1 MNIYQLFVRTFGNKN
16 TEPVFDGDKSQN
28 GCGTFANIN
37 DKALNALKDLGITH
51 VWLTGVIRH
60 SSMTSYPELG
70 IKSTHPQIIKGKAG
84 SPYSIMDYYDID
96 PDLAV
101 NPQNRMEEFEETV
114 ARIHGKGMKV
124 IMDFIPNHL
133 AREYKSL
140 NKPYDVEEF
149 GEYDNKNVSF
159 AKDNNFYYI
168 PNQEFVIP
176 TANSQQPTAN
186 SQQPTASTVTE
197 LVEVPW
203 LRQAQPPQFQEFPAK
218 ASGNDVFSPRPSVND
233 WYDTV
238 KLNYGVDYQ
247 NGCSKHFDTIPNTWY
262 KMLNIMQ
269 YWCEKG
275 VDGFRVD
282 MAEMVPV
289 EFWRWAINELREN
302 HDAIMIAEIYQ
313 PHLYKEYVD
322 AGFDY
327 LYDKVA
333 LYNTLENI
341 YRYGQ
346 RADTITNVWNGLQG
360 LGDVMLRFMEN
371 HDEVRLASK
380 RFVGDAFKALPA
392 VAMAAL
398 MNRGPFMIYNG
409 QESGEDAEGAVGFS
423 GDDGRTSIFDYA
435 VMPKHQKW
443 MANGNF
449 DGSDFSD
456 EQKRLYGFYKKLLN
470 LRLTSDAINKGA
482 FYDLMWVNPWYSN
495 FDPQYVYAFLR
506 YFNNDRLLVVI
517 NFNQNESR
525 YCEVKI
531 SEDAVEYMGLM
542 TVPELVE
549 GKRQDFGTSTSSV
562 TENVE
567 CFRNL
572 AVDAFTG
579 EKIEYDLNE
588 VSTRGIA
595 MTLEPCGIK
604 ILKL

>member
-37 DKALNALKDLGITH
+37 DKALNAIKDLGITH
-51 VWLTGVIRH
+51 IWLTGVIRH

-70 IKSTHPQIIKGKAG
+70 IKSTHPQITKGKAG

-114 ARIHGKGMKV
+114 ARIHEKGMKV

-149 GEYDNKNVSF
+149 GEYDNKNLAFS
-159 AKDNNFYYI
+159 KDNNFYYCPGLELI
-168 PNQEFVIP
+168 VP
-176 TANSQQPTAN
+176 SQQTISSNPHALIP
-186 SQQPTASTVTE
+186 SY
-197 LVEVPW
+197 
-203 LRQAQPPQFQEFPAK
+203 PQFQEMPAK
-218 ASGNDVFSPRPSVND
+218 ASGNDVFSPVPSVND

-327 LYDKVA
+327 LYDKVG

-380 RFVGDAFKALPA
+380 CFVGDAFKALPA

-456 EQKRLYGFYKKLLN
+456 EQRELYNFYKKLLN
-470 LRLTSDAINKGA
+470 FRLSSDAINKGA

-531 SEDAVEYMGLM
+531 SEDAVEYMGLQP
-542 TVPELVE
+542 TANGQQPIAL
-549 GKRQDFGTSTSSV
+549 
-562 TENVE
+562 
-567 CFRNL
+567 
-572 AVDAFTG
+572 DAFTG
-579 EKIEYDLNE
+579 EKIEYDLEE

-595 MTLEPCGIK
+595 MNLEPCGIK

>member
-16 TEPVFDGDKSQN
+16 TDPVFDGDKAQN

-37 DKALNALKDLGITH
+37 DKALESLKALGITH
-51 VWLTGVIRH
+51 IWLTGVIRH

-70 IKSTHPQIIKGKAG
+70 IKSTHPQITKGKAG

-101 NPQNRMEEFEETV
+101 NPQNRMEEFEETI
-114 ARIHGKGMKV
+114 ARIHEKGMKV

-149 GEYDNKNVSF
+149 GEYDNKNVAF
-159 AKDNNFYYI
+159 AKDNNFYYC

-176 TANSQQPTAN
+176 TANSQQPIAN
-186 SQQPTASTVTE
+186 SQQPTVSTVTE

-203 LRQAQPPQFQEFPAK
+203 LRQAQPPQYQEMPAK
-218 ASGNDVFSPRPSVND
+218 ASGNDVFSPAPSVND

-247 NGCSKHFDTIPNTWY
+247 NNHAKHFDTIPNTWY

-289 EFWRWAINELREN
+289 EFWCWSINELREN
-302 HDAIMIAEIYQ
+302 YDAIMIAEIYQ
-313 PHLYKEYVD
+313 PHLYKEYVN

-327 LYDKVA
+327 LYDKVG

-346 RADTITNVWNGLQG
+346 RADTITNVWNSLQG

-380 RFVGDAFKALPA
+380 HFVGDAFKALPA

-443 MANGNF
+443 MASGYF
-449 DGSDFSD
+449 DGSDFTD
-456 EQKRLYGFYKKLLN
+456 EQRRLYDFYKKILN
-470 LRLTSDAINKGA
+470 FRLTSDAINKGA

-531 SEDAVEYMGLM
+531 SEDALEYMGLRS
-542 TVPELVE
+542 TVNS
-549 GKRQDFGTSTSSV
+549 QQSTV
-562 TENVE
+562 
-567 CFRNL
+567 L
-572 AVDAFTG
+572 DIFTG
-579 EKIEYDLNE
+579 EKIEYDLEE

>member
-16 TEPVFDGDKSQN
+16 TAPLFDGDKSQN

-37 DKALNALKDLGITH
+37 DNALESLKSLGITH
-51 VWLTGVIRH
+51 IWLTGVIRH
-60 SSMTSYPELG
+60 SSMTAYPELG
-70 IKSTHPQIIKGKAG
+70 IKSTNPQITKGKAG

-96 PDLAV
+96 PNLAV
-101 NPQNRMEEFEETV
+101 NPQNRMEEFEETLN
-114 ARIHGKGMKV
+114 RIHEKGMKV

-159 AKDNNFYYI
+159 AKDNNFYYC

-176 TANSQQPTAN
+176 SQQSTIN
-186 SQQPTASTVTE
+186 SVTQEVYPRTVDSC
-197 LVEVPW
+197 LLSVD
-203 LRQAQPPQFQEFPAK
+203 FQEFPAK

-233 WYDTV
+233 WYDAV

-247 NGCSKHFDTIPNTWY
+247 NNHTKHFDTIPNTWY

-289 EFWRWAINELREN
+289 EFWRWSINELREEY
-302 HDAIMIAEIYQ
+302 DAIMIAEIYQ
-313 PHLYKEYVD
+313 PHLYKEYVN

-327 LYDKVA
+327 LYDKVG

-346 RADTITNVWNGLQG
+346 RADTITNVWNSLQG
-360 LGDVMLRFMEN
+360 LGDAMLRFMEN
-371 HDEVRLASK
+371 HDEVRLAS
-380 RFVGDAFKALPA
+380 RHFVGDALKALPA

-443 MANGNF
+443 MAGGKF
-449 DGSDFSD
+449 DGSEFTD
-456 EQKRLYGFYKKLLN
+456 EQRKLYDFYKKILN
-470 LRLTSDAINKGA
+470 FRLTSDAINKGA

-531 SEDAVEYMGLM
+531 SDDAMGYLG
-542 TVPELVE
+542 L
-549 GKRQDFGTSTSSV
+549 QLAAHSSQLTATDV
-562 TENVE
+562 
-567 CFRNL
+567 
-572 AVDAFTG
+572 FTK
-579 EKIEYDLNE
+579 EKIEYNLSE
-588 VSTRGIA
+588 LSTRGIA
-595 MTLEPCGIK
+595 MNLEPCGIK

>member
-16 TEPVFDGDKSQN
+16 KDVVFDGDKSQN
-28 GCGTFANIN
+28 KCGTFADIN
-37 DKALNALKDLGITH
+37 DNALVALKTLGITH
-51 VWLTGVIRH
+51 IWLTGVIRH
-60 SSMTSYPELG
+60 SSMTAYPELG
-70 IKSTHPQIIKGKAG
+70 IKSSNPLITKGKAG

-101 NPQNRMEEFEETV
+101 NPQNRMDEFEDV
-114 ARIHGKGMKV
+114 MQRIHDKGMKV
-124 IMDFIPNHL
+124 IIDFIPNHL

-140 NKPYDVEEF
+140 CKPMYVEDF
-149 GEYDNKNVSF
+149 GVNDNKNVVF
-159 AKDNNFYYI
+159 AKDNNFYYC
-168 PNQEFVIP
+168 PDQQLVIP
-176 TANSQQPTAN
+176 GQQT
-186 SQQPTASTVTE
+186 SE
-197 LVEVPW
+197 L
-203 LRQAQPPQFQEFPAK
+203 LNTSNTQFLEFPAK
-218 ASGNDVFSPRPSVND
+218 ASGNDVFSPQPSVND

-247 NGCSKHFDTIPNTWY
+247 NGSRCFEPIPNTWY
-262 KMLNIMQ
+262 KMLDIMT
-269 YWCEKG
+269 YWCERG

-289 EFWRWAINELREN
+289 EFWRWSINMLREN
-302 HDAIMIAEIYQ
+302 YEPIMIAEIYQ
-313 PHLYKEYVD
+313 PHLYKEFVY

-327 LYDKVA
+327 LYDKVG

-346 RADTITNVWNGLQG
+346 RADSITNVWNDLQG

-371 HDEVRLASK
+371 HDELRLASEH
-380 RFVGDAFKALPA
+380 FVGDAFKALPA
-392 VAMAAL
+392 VTMAAL

-409 QESGEDAEGAVGFS
+409 QESGEDAQGAPGFS

-435 VMPKHQKW
+435 VMPKHQNW
-443 MANGNF
+443 MADGRF
-449 DGSDFSD
+449 DGSDFTD
-456 EQKRLYGFYKKLLN
+456 EQKRLFDFYSKLLN
-470 LRLTSDAINKGA
+470 FRLNSSAINKGA

-506 YFNNDRLLVVI
+506 YHDEERLLVVV

-531 SEDAVEYMGLM
+531 SEDAVEYMGLRP
-542 TVPELVE
+542 TANGQQLTATDV
-549 GKRQDFGTSTSSV
+549 
-562 TENVE
+562 
-567 CFRNL
+567 
-572 AVDAFTG
+572 FTG
-579 EKIEYDLNE
+579 EKIEYELE
-588 VSTRGIA
+588 TLSTRGIA

>member
-16 TEPVFDGDKSQN
+16 TDPVFDGDKAQN

-37 DKALNALKDLGITH
+37 DKALVSLKALGITH
-51 VWLTGVIRH
+51 IWLTGVIRH

-70 IKSTHPQIIKGKAG
+70 IKATHPQITKGKAG

-101 NPQNRMEEFEETV
+101 NPQNRIEEFEETI
-114 ARIHGKGMKV
+114 ARIHEKGMKV

-149 GEYDNKNVSF
+149 GECDNKNVSF
-159 AKDNNFYYI
+159 SKDNNFYYCPGLELI
-168 PNQEFVIP
+168 VP
-176 TANSQQPTAN
+176 SQQT
-186 SQQPTASTVTE
+186 TTSTVTE

-203 LRQAQPPQFQEFPAK
+203 HRQAQPPQFQEMPAK

-247 NGCSKHFDTIPNTWY
+247 NNHAKHFDTIPNTWY
-262 KMLNIMQ
+262 KMLNIMK

-289 EFWRWAINELREN
+289 EFWRWSIHELREN
-302 HDAIMIAEIYQ
+302 YDTIMIAEIYQ
-313 PHLYKEYVD
+313 PHLYNDYVN

-327 LYDKVA
+327 LYDKVG

-346 RADTITNVWNGLQG
+346 RADTITNVWNSLQG

-380 RFVGDAFKALPA
+380 HFVGDAFKALPA

-443 MANGNF
+443 MASGYF
-449 DGSDFSD
+449 DGSDFTD
-456 EQKRLYGFYKKLLN
+456 EQRRLYDFYKKILN
-470 LRLTSDAINKGA
+470 FRLTSDAINKGA

-531 SEDAVEYMGLM
+531 SEDALEYMGLRS
-542 TVPELVE
+542 TVNS
-549 GKRQDFGTSTSSV
+549 QQSTV
-562 TENVE
+562 
-567 CFRNL
+567 L
-572 AVDAFTG
+572 DIFTG
-579 EKIEYDLNE
+579 EKIEYDLEE

>member
-16 TEPVFDGDKSQN
+16 TDSVFDGDKAQN

-37 DKALNALKDLGITH
+37 DNALESLKVLGITH
-51 VWLTGVIRH
+51 IWLTGVIRH

-70 IKSTHPQIIKGKAG
+70 IKSTNPQITKGKAG

-101 NPQNRMEEFEETV
+101 NPQNRMEEFEETI
-114 ARIHGKGMKV
+114 ARIHEKGMKV

-140 NKPYDVEEF
+140 CKPYDVEEF

-159 AKDNNFYYI
+159 SKDNNFYYI
-168 PNQEFVIP
+168 PNQEFV
-176 TANSQQPTAN
+176 
-186 SQQPTASTVTE
+186 
-197 LVEVPW
+197 VPNPQI
-203 LRQAQPPQFQEFPAK
+203 LKSSDSQFQEMPAK
-218 ASGNDVFSPRPSVND
+218 ASGNDVFSPNPSVND

-247 NGCSKHFDTIPNTWY
+247 NKHAKHFDTIPNTWY

-289 EFWRWAINELREN
+289 EFWRWSINELREN
-302 HDAIMIAEIYQ
+302 YDAIMIAEIYQ
-313 PHLYKEYVD
+313 PHLYKEYVN

-327 LYDKVA
+327 LYDKVG

-346 RADTITNVWNGLQG
+346 RADTITNVWNSLQG
-360 LGDVMLRFMEN
+360 LGDAMLRFMEN

-380 RFVGDAFKALPA
+380 HFVGDAFKALPA

-443 MANGNF
+443 MADGKF
-449 DGSDFSD
+449 DGSDFTD
-456 EQKRLYGFYKKLLN
+456 EQRKLYDFYKKILN
-470 LRLTSDAINKGA
+470 FRLTSDAINKGA

-517 NFNQNESR
+517 NFKQNESR

-531 SEDAVEYMGLM
+531 SEDALEYMGLM

-572 AVDAFTG
+572 AVDVFTG
-579 EKIEYDLNE
+579 EKIEYDLEE

>member
-16 TEPVFDGDKSQN
+16 KDIVFDGDKSQN
-28 GCGTFANIN
+28 KCGTFADIN
-37 DKALNALKDLGITH
+37 DNALDALKTLGITH
-51 VWLTGVIRH
+51 IWLTGVIRH
-60 SSMTSYPELG
+60 SSMTAYPELG
-70 IKSTHPQIIKGKAG
+70 IKSSNPLITKGKAG

-101 NPQNRMEEFEETV
+101 NPQNRMEEFEDV
-114 ARIHGKGMKV
+114 MQRIHDKGMKV
-124 IMDFIPNHL
+124 IIDFIPNHL

-140 NKPYDVEEF
+140 CKPMYVEDF
-149 GEYDNKNVSF
+149 GVNDNKNVVF
-159 AKDNNFYYI
+159 AKDNNFYYC
-168 PNQEFVIP
+168 PDQQLVIP
-176 TANSQQPTAN
+176 GQQT
-186 SQQPTASTVTE
+186 SE
-197 LVEVPW
+197 L
-203 LRQAQPPQFQEFPAK
+203 LNTSNTQFLEFPAK
-218 ASGNDVFSPRPSVND
+218 ASGNDVFSPQPSVND

-247 NGCSKHFDTIPNTWY
+247 NGSRSFEPIPNTWY
-262 KMLNIMQ
+262 KMLDIMT
-269 YWCEKG
+269 YWCERG

-289 EFWRWAINELREN
+289 EFWRWSINMLREN
-302 HDAIMIAEIYQ
+302 YEPIMIAEIYQ
-313 PHLYKEYVD
+313 PHLYKEFVY

-327 LYDKVA
+327 LYDKVG

-346 RADTITNVWNGLQG
+346 RADSITNVWNDLQG

-371 HDEVRLASK
+371 HDELRLASEH
-380 RFVGDAFKALPA
+380 FVGDAFKALPA
-392 VAMAAL
+392 VTMAAL

-409 QESGEDAEGAVGFS
+409 QESGEDAQGAPGFS

-435 VMPKHQKW
+435 VMPKHQNW
-443 MANGNF
+443 MADGRF
-449 DGSDFSD
+449 DGSDFTD
-456 EQKRLYGFYKKLLN
+456 EQKRLFDFYSKLLN
-470 LRLTSDAINKGA
+470 FRLNSSAINKGA

-506 YFNNDRLLVVI
+506 YHDEERLLVVV

-531 SEDAVEYMGLM
+531 SEDAVEYMGLRP
-542 TVPELVE
+542 TANGQQLTATDV
-549 GKRQDFGTSTSSV
+549 
-562 TENVE
+562 
-567 CFRNL
+567 
-572 AVDAFTG
+572 FTG
-579 EKIEYDLNE
+579 EKIEYELE
-588 VSTRGIA
+588 TLSTRGIA

>member
-16 TEPVFDGDKSQN
+16 KDVVFDGDKSQN
-28 GCGTFANIN
+28 KCGTFADIN
-37 DKALNALKDLGITH
+37 DNALDALKTLGITH
-51 VWLTGVIRH
+51 IWLTGVIRH
-60 SSMTSYPELG
+60 SSMTAYPELG
-70 IKSTHPQIIKGKAG
+70 IKSSNPLITKGKAG

-101 NPQNRMEEFEETV
+101 NPQNRMEEFEDV
-114 ARIHGKGMKV
+114 MQRIHDKGMKV
-124 IMDFIPNHL
+124 IIDFIPNHL

-140 NKPYDVEEF
+140 CKPMYVEDF
-149 GEYDNKNVSF
+149 GVNDNKNVVF
-159 AKDNNFYYI
+159 AKDNNFYYC
-168 PNQEFVIP
+168 PDQQLVIP
-176 TANSQQPTAN
+176 GQQ
-186 SQQPTASTVTE
+186 STVTE

-203 LRQAQPPQFQEFPAK
+203 LRQAQPTQFLEFPAK
-218 ASGNDVFSPRPSVND
+218 ASGNDVFSPMPSVND

-247 NGCSKHFDTIPNTWY
+247 NGSRCFEPIPNTWY
-262 KMLNIMQ
+262 KMLDIMT
-269 YWCEKG
+269 YWCERG

-289 EFWRWAINELREN
+289 EFWRWSINMLREN
-302 HDAIMIAEIYQ
+302 YEPIMIAEIYQ
-313 PHLYKEYVD
+313 PHLYKEFVY

-327 LYDKVA
+327 LYDKVG

-346 RADTITNVWNGLQG
+346 RADSITNVWNDLQG

-371 HDEVRLASK
+371 HDELRLASEH
-380 RFVGDAFKALPA
+380 FVGDAFKALPA
-392 VAMAAL
+392 VTMAAL

-409 QESGEDAEGAVGFS
+409 QESGEDAKGAPGFS

-435 VMPKHQKW
+435 VMPKHQNW
-443 MANGNF
+443 MADGRF
-449 DGSDFSD
+449 DGSDFTD
-456 EQKRLYGFYKKLLN
+456 EQKRLFDFYSKLLN
-470 LRLTSDAINKGA
+470 FRLNSSAINKGA
-482 FYDLMWVNPWYSN
+482 FYDLMWANPWYSN

-506 YFNNDRLLVVI
+506 YHDEDRLLVVV

-531 SEDAVEYMGLM
+531 SEDAVEYMGLRP
-542 TVPELVE
+542 TANGQQLTATDV
-549 GKRQDFGTSTSSV
+549 
-562 TENVE
+562 
-567 CFRNL
+567 
-572 AVDAFTG
+572 FTG
-579 EKIEYDLNE
+579 EKIEYELE
-588 VSTRGIA
+588 TLSTRGIA

>member
-16 TEPVFDGDKSQN
+16 TAPIFDGDKSQN

-37 DKALNALKDLGITH
+37 DNALESLKSLGITH
-51 VWLTGVIRH
+51 IWLTGVIRH
-60 SSMTSYPELG
+60 SSMTAYPELG
-70 IKSTHPQIIKGKAG
+70 IKSTNPQITKGKAG

-101 NPQNRMEEFEETV
+101 NPQNRMEEFEETLN
-114 ARIHGKGMKV
+114 RIHEKGMKV

-149 GEYDNKNVSF
+149 GEYDNKNVAF
-159 AKDNNFYYI
+159 AKDNNFYYC

-176 TANSQQPTAN
+176 TANSQ
-186 SQQPTASTVTE
+186 SYK
-197 LVEVPW
+197 
-203 LRQAQPPQFQEFPAK
+203 EFPAK

-233 WYDTV
+233 WYDAV

-247 NGCSKHFDTIPNTWY
+247 NNHTKHFDTIPNTWY

-289 EFWRWAINELREN
+289 EFWRWSINELREEY
-302 HDAIMIAEIYQ
+302 DAIMIAEIYQ
-313 PHLYKEYVD
+313 PHLYKEYVN

-327 LYDKVA
+327 LYDKVG

-346 RADTITNVWNGLQG
+346 RADTITHVWNSLQG
-360 LGDVMLRFMEN
+360 LGDAMLRFMEN
-371 HDEVRLASK
+371 HDEVRLAS
-380 RFVGDAFKALPA
+380 RHFVGDAFKALPA
-392 VAMAAL
+392 VAMSAL

-409 QESGEDAEGAVGFS
+409 QESGEDADGTVGFS

-443 MANGNF
+443 MAGGKF
-449 DGSDFSD
+449 DGSEFTDD
-456 EQKRLYGFYKKLLN
+456 QRKLYDFYKKILN
-470 LRLTSDAINKGA
+470 FRLTSDAINKGA

-495 FDPQYVYAFLR
+495 FDPQYIYAFLR

-531 SEDAVEYMGLM
+531 SDDAMGYLG
-542 TVPELVE
+542 L
-549 GKRQDFGTSTSSV
+549 QLAAHSSQLTATDV
-562 TENVE
+562 
-567 CFRNL
+567 
-572 AVDAFTG
+572 FTK
-579 EKIEYDLNE
+579 EKIEYNLSE
-588 VSTRGIA
+588 LSTRGIA
-595 MTLEPCGIK
+595 MNLEPCGIK

>member
-37 DKALNALKDLGITH
+37 DNALNALKDLGITH
-51 VWLTGVIRH
+51 IWLTGVIRH

-70 IKSTHPQIIKGKAG
+70 IKSTHPQITKGKAG

-176 TANSQQPTAN
+176 TANSQQPIAN
-186 SQQPTASTVTE
+186 SQQPTANS
-197 LVEVPW
+197 
-203 LRQAQPPQFQEFPAK
+203 QQPIANSQSYKEFPAK

-233 WYDTV
+233 WYDAV

-327 LYDKVA
+327 LYDKVG
-333 LYNTLENI
+333 LYNALENI

-398 MNRGPFMIYNG
+398 MNCGPFMIYNG

-449 DGSDFSD
+449 DGSGFSD
-456 EQKRLYGFYKKLLN
+456 EQKRLYDFYKKILN

-531 SEDAVEYMGLM
+531 SEDAVEYMGLPPM
-542 TVPELVE
+542 ANGQRPIALDV
-549 GKRQDFGTSTSSV
+549 
-562 TENVE
+562 
-567 CFRNL
+567 
-572 AVDAFTG
+572 FTG
-579 EKIEYDLNE
+579 EKIEYDLDE

>member
-16 TEPVFDGDKSQN
+16 KDVVFDGDKSQN
-28 GCGTFANIN
+28 KCGTFADIN
-37 DKALNALKDLGITH
+37 DKALDALMALGITH
-51 VWLTGVIRH
+51 IWLTGVIRH
-60 SSMTSYPELG
+60 SSMTAYPELG
-70 IKSTHPQIIKGKAG
+70 IKSSNPLITKGKAG

-101 NPQNRMEEFEETV
+101 NPQNRMEEFEDV
-114 ARIHGKGMKV
+114 MQRIHDKGLKV
-124 IMDFIPNHL
+124 IIDFIPNHL

-140 NKPYDVEEF
+140 CKPMYVEDF
-149 GEYDNKNVSF
+149 GVNDNKNIAF
-159 AKDNNFYYI
+159 AKDNNFYYC
-168 PNQEFVIP
+168 PDQQLVIP
-176 TANSQQPTAN
+176 GQQ
-186 SQQPTASTVTE
+186 STVTE

-203 LRQAQPPQFQEFPAK
+203 LRQAQPTQFLEFPAK
-218 ASGNDVFSPRPSVND
+218 ASGNDVFSPNPSVND

-247 NGCSKHFDTIPNTWY
+247 NNNRCFEPIPNTWY
-262 KMLNIMQ
+262 KMLDIMT

-289 EFWRWAINELREN
+289 EFWRWSINMLREN
-302 HDAIMIAEIYQ
+302 YEPIMIAEIYQ
-313 PHLYKEYVD
+313 PHLYKEFIY

-327 LYDKVA
+327 LYDKVG

-346 RADTITNVWNGLQG
+346 RADSITKVWNELQG

-371 HDEVRLASK
+371 HDELRLASEH
-380 RFVGDAFKALPA
+380 FIGDAFKALPA

-409 QESGEDAEGAVGFS
+409 QESGENAKGAPGFS
-423 GDDGRTSIFDYA
+423 GDDGRTSIFDYT
-435 VMPKHQKW
+435 VMPKHQNW
-443 MANGNF
+443 MADGRF
-449 DGSDFSD
+449 DGSDFTD
-456 EQKRLYGFYKKLLN
+456 EQKRLFNFYSKLLN
-470 LRLTSDAINKGA
+470 FRLNSSAINKGA

-506 YFNNDRLLVVI
+506 YHDEDRLLVVV

-531 SEDAVEYMGLM
+531 SEDAVEYMRLR
-542 TVPELVE
+542 TTDN
-549 GKRQDFGTSTSSV
+549 GKQSTATDV
-562 TENVE
+562 
-567 CFRNL
+567 
-572 AVDAFTG
+572 FTG
-579 EKIEYDLNE
+579 EKIEYEIETLG
-588 VSTRGIA
+588 TRGIA

>member
-16 TEPVFDGDKSQN
+16 TAPLFDGDKSQN

-37 DKALNALKDLGITH
+37 DNALESLKALGITH
-51 VWLTGVIRH
+51 IWLTGVIRH
-60 SSMTSYPELG
+60 SSMTAYPELG
-70 IKSTHPQIIKGKAG
+70 IKSTNPQITKGKAG

-101 NPQNRMEEFEETV
+101 NPQNRMEEFEETLN
-114 ARIHGKGMKV
+114 RIHEKGMKV

-140 NKPYDVEEF
+140 CKPFDVEEF

-176 TANSQQPTAN
+176 SQQTTDN
-186 SQQPTASTVTE
+186 SATQQLSNSAT
-197 LVEVPW
+197 
-203 LRQAQPPQFQEFPAK
+203 QYQEFPAK

-233 WYDTV
+233 WYDAV

-247 NGCSKHFDTIPNTWY
+247 NNHTKHFDTIPNTWY

-269 YWCEKG
+269 YWCDKG

-289 EFWRWAINELREN
+289 EFWRWSINELREN
-302 HDAIMIAEIYQ
+302 YDAIMIAEIYQ
-313 PHLYKEYVD
+313 PHLYKEYVN

-327 LYDKVA
+327 LYDKVG

-346 RADTITNVWNGLQG
+346 RADTITNVWNSLQG
-360 LGDVMLRFMEN
+360 LGDAMLRFMEN
-371 HDEVRLASK
+371 HDEVRLAS
-380 RFVGDAFKALPA
+380 RHFVGDAFKALPA

-409 QESGEDAEGAVGFS
+409 QESGEDADGSVGFS

-435 VMPKHQKW
+435 VMPRHQKW
-443 MANGNF
+443 MAGGKF
-449 DGSDFSD
+449 DGSEFTD
-456 EQKRLYGFYKKLLN
+456 EQKKLYDFYKKILN
-470 LRLTSDAINKGA
+470 FRLTSDAINKGA

-506 YFNNDRLLVVI
+506 YCNHDRLLIVI

-531 SEDAVEYMGLM
+531 SEDAVEYLRLQL
-542 TVPELVE
+542 TAH
-549 GKRQDFGTSTSSV
+549 SSQLTATDV
-562 TENVE
+562 
-567 CFRNL
+567 
-572 AVDAFTG
+572 FTG
-579 EKIEYDLNE
+579 EKIEYNLNE
-588 VSTRGIA
+588 VTTRGIA
-595 MTLEPCGIK
+595 MNLEPCGIK

>member
-16 TEPVFDGDKSQN
+16 TYLVFDGDKAQN

-37 DKALNALKDLGITH
+37 DKALESLKALGITH
-51 VWLTGVIRH
+51 IWLTGVIRH

-70 IKSTHPQIIKGKAG
+70 IKATHPQITKGKAG

-101 NPQNRMEEFEETV
+101 NPQNRMEEFEETI
-114 ARIHGKGMKV
+114 ARIHEKGMQV
-124 IMDFIPNHL
+124 IMDFVPNHL

-149 GEYDNKNVSF
+149 GECDNKNVSF
-159 AKDNNFYYI
+159 SKDNNFYYC
-168 PNQEFVIP
+168 PNQEFVVP
-176 TANSQQPTAN
+176 DQQSSDPQILKSSN
-186 SQQPTASTVTE
+186 
-197 LVEVPW
+197 
-203 LRQAQPPQFQEFPAK
+203 PQFQEFPAK
-218 ASGNDVFSPRPSVND
+218 ASGNDVFSPAPSVND

-247 NGCSKHFDTIPNTWY
+247 NNHAKHFDTIPNTWY

-289 EFWRWAINELREN
+289 EFWCWSINELREN
-302 HDAIMIAEIYQ
+302 YDAIMIAEIYQ
-313 PHLYKEYVD
+313 PHLYKEYVN

-327 LYDKVA
+327 LYDKVG

-346 RADTITNVWNGLQG
+346 RADTITNVWNSLQG

-371 HDEVRLASK
+371 HDEVRLAS
-380 RFVGDAFKALPA
+380 RHFIGDAFKALPA

-409 QESGEDAEGAVGFS
+409 QESGEDAEGTVGFS

-443 MANGNF
+443 MASGYF
-449 DGSDFSD
+449 DGSDFTD
-456 EQKRLYGFYKKLLN
+456 EQRRLYDFYKKILN
-470 LRLTSDAINKGA
+470 FRLTSDAINKGA

-531 SEDAVEYMGLM
+531 SEDALEYMGLRS
-542 TVPELVE
+542 TVNS
-549 GKRQDFGTSTSSV
+549 QQSTV
-562 TENVE
+562 
-567 CFRNL
+567 L
-572 AVDAFTG
+572 DIFTG
-579 EKIEYDLNE
+579 EKIEYDLEE

>member
-16 TEPVFDGDKSQN
+16 KDVVFDGDKSQN
-28 GCGTFANIN
+28 KCGTFADIN
-37 DKALNALKDLGITH
+37 DKALDALMALGITH
-51 VWLTGVIRH
+51 IWLTGVIRH
-60 SSMTSYPELG
+60 SSMTAYPELG
-70 IKSTHPQIIKGKAG
+70 IKSSNPLITKGKAG

-101 NPQNRMEEFEETV
+101 NPKNRMEEFDDV
-114 ARIHGKGMKV
+114 LKRIHDKGLKV
-124 IMDFIPNHL
+124 IIDFIPNHL

-140 NKPYDVEEF
+140 CKPMYVEDF
-149 GEYDNKNVSF
+149 GVNDNKNIAF
-159 AKDNNFYYI
+159 AKDNNFYYC
-168 PNQEFVIP
+168 PDQQLVIP
-176 TANSQQPTAN
+176 GQQ
-186 SQQPTASTVTE
+186 STVTE

-203 LRQAQPPQFQEFPAK
+203 LRQAQPTQFLEFPAK
-218 ASGNDVFSPRPSVND
+218 ASGNDVFSPNPSVND

-247 NGCSKHFDTIPNTWY
+247 NNNRCFEPIPNTWY
-262 KMLNIMQ
+262 KMLDIMT

-289 EFWRWAINELREN
+289 EFWRWSINMLREN
-302 HDAIMIAEIYQ
+302 YEPIMIAEIYQ
-313 PHLYKEYVD
+313 PHLYKEFIY

-327 LYDKVA
+327 LYDKVG

-346 RADTITNVWNGLQG
+346 RADSITKVWNALQG

-371 HDEVRLASK
+371 HDELRLASEH
-380 RFVGDAFKALPA
+380 FIGDAFKALPA

-409 QESGEDAEGAVGFS
+409 QESGEDAKGAPGFS
-423 GDDGRTSIFDYA
+423 GDDGRTSIFDYT
-435 VMPKHQKW
+435 VMPKHQNW
-443 MANGNF
+443 MADGRF
-449 DGSDFSD
+449 DGSDFTD
-456 EQKRLYGFYKKLLN
+456 EQKRLFNFYSKLLN
-470 LRLTSDAINKGA
+470 FRLNSSAINKGA

-506 YFNNDRLLVVI
+506 YHDEDRLLVVV

-531 SEDAVEYMGLM
+531 SEDAVEYMRLR
-542 TVPELVE
+542 TADN
-549 GKRQDFGTSTSSV
+549 GKQSTATDV
-562 TENVE
+562 
-567 CFRNL
+567 
-572 AVDAFTG
+572 FTG
-579 EKIEYDLNE
+579 EKIEYELE
-588 VSTRGIA
+588 TLGTLGIA

>member
-16 TEPVFDGDKSQN
+16 KDVVFDGDKSQN
-28 GCGTFANIN
+28 KCGTFADIN
-37 DKALNALKDLGITH
+37 DKALDALMALGITH
-51 VWLTGVIRH
+51 IWLTGVIRH
-60 SSMTSYPELG
+60 SSMTAYPELG
-70 IKSTHPQIIKGKAG
+70 IKSSNPLITKGKAG

-101 NPQNRMEEFEETV
+101 NPQNRMEEFEDV
-114 ARIHGKGMKV
+114 MQRIHDKGLKV
-124 IMDFIPNHL
+124 IIDFIPNHL

-140 NKPYDVEEF
+140 CKPMYVEDF
-149 GEYDNKNVSF
+149 GVNDNKNIAF
-159 AKDNNFYYI
+159 AKDNNFYYC
-168 PNQEFVIP
+168 PNQQLVIP
-176 TANSQQPTAN
+176 GQQT
-186 SQQPTASTVTE
+186 TVTE

-203 LRQAQPPQFQEFPAK
+203 LRQAQPTQFLEFPAK
-218 ASGNDVFSPRPSVND
+218 ASGNDVFSPKPSVND

-247 NGCSKHFDTIPNTWY
+247 NNDRCFEPIPNTWY
-262 KMLNIMQ
+262 KMLDIMT

-289 EFWRWAINELREN
+289 EFWRWSINMLREN
-302 HDAIMIAEIYQ
+302 YEPIMIAEIYQ
-313 PHLYKEYVD
+313 PHLYKEFIY

-327 LYDKVA
+327 LYDKVG

-346 RADTITNVWNGLQG
+346 RADSITKVWNELQG

-371 HDEVRLASK
+371 HDELRLASEH
-380 RFVGDAFKALPA
+380 FIGDAFKALPA

-409 QESGEDAEGAVGFS
+409 QESGENAKGAPGFS
-423 GDDGRTSIFDYA
+423 GDDGRTSIFDYT
-435 VMPKHQKW
+435 VMPKHQNW
-443 MANGNF
+443 MADGRF
-449 DGSDFSD
+449 DGSDFTD
-456 EQKRLYGFYKKLLN
+456 EQKRLFNFYSELLN
-470 LRLTSDAINKGA
+470 FRLNSSAINKGA

-506 YFNNDRLLVVI
+506 YHDEDRLLVVV

-531 SEDAVEYMGLM
+531 SEDAVEYMRLR
-542 TVPELVE
+542 TTDN
-549 GKRQDFGTSTSSV
+549 GKQSTATDV
-562 TENVE
+562 
-567 CFRNL
+567 
-572 AVDAFTG
+572 FTG
-579 EKIEYDLNE
+579 EKIEYELE
-588 VSTRGIA
+588 TLGTRGIA

>member
-16 TEPVFDGDKSQN
+16 TDPVFDGDKAQN

-37 DKALNALKDLGITH
+37 DKALESLKALGITH
-51 VWLTGVIRH
+51 IWLTGVIRH

-70 IKSTHPQIIKGKAG
+70 IKATHPQITKGKAG

-101 NPQNRMEEFEETV
+101 NPQNRMEEFEETI
-114 ARIHGKGMKV
+114 ARIHEKGMKV

-149 GEYDNKNVSF
+149 GECDNKNVSF
-159 AKDNNFYYI
+159 SKDNNFYYCPGLELI
-168 PNQEFVIP
+168 VP
-176 TANSQQPTAN
+176 SQQTTDNGQQTLFSA
-186 SQQPTASTVTE
+186 SQHLSISVT
-197 LVEVPW
+197 
-203 LRQAQPPQFQEFPAK
+203 QYQENPAK
-218 ASGNDVFSPRPSVND
+218 ASGNDVFSPAPSVND

-247 NGCSKHFDTIPNTWY
+247 NNHAKHFDTIPNTWY

-289 EFWRWAINELREN
+289 EFWCWSINELREN
-302 HDAIMIAEIYQ
+302 YDAIMIAEIYQ
-313 PHLYKEYVD
+313 PHLYKEYVN

-327 LYDKVA
+327 LYDKVG

-346 RADTITNVWNGLQG
+346 RADTITNVWNSLQG

-380 RFVGDAFKALPA
+380 HFVGDAFKALPA

-443 MANGNF
+443 MASGYF
-449 DGSDFSD
+449 DGSDFTD
-456 EQKRLYGFYKKLLN
+456 EQRRLYDFYKKILN
-470 LRLTSDAINKGA
+470 FRLTSDAINKGA

-531 SEDAVEYMGLM
+531 SEDALEYMGLRS
-542 TVPELVE
+542 TVNS
-549 GKRQDFGTSTSSV
+549 QQSTV
-562 TENVE
+562 
-567 CFRNL
+567 L
-572 AVDAFTG
+572 DIFTG
-579 EKIEYDLNE
+579 EKIEYDLEE

>member
-16 TEPVFDGDKSQN
+16 KDVVFDGDKSQN
-28 GCGTFANIN
+28 KCGTFADIN
-37 DKALNALKDLGITH
+37 DKALDALMALGITH
-51 VWLTGVIRH
+51 IWLTGVIRH
-60 SSMTSYPELG
+60 SSMTAYPELG
-70 IKSTHPQIIKGKAG
+70 IKSSNPLITKGKAG

-101 NPQNRMEEFEETV
+101 NPQNRMEEFEDV
-114 ARIHGKGMKV
+114 MQRIHDKGLKV
-124 IMDFIPNHL
+124 IIDFIPNHL

-140 NKPYDVEEF
+140 CKPMYVEDF
-149 GEYDNKNVSF
+149 GVNDNKNIAF
-159 AKDNNFYYI
+159 AKDNNFYYC
-168 PNQEFVIP
+168 PNQQLVIP
-176 TANSQQPTAN
+176 GQQT
-186 SQQPTASTVTE
+186 TVTE

-203 LRQAQPPQFQEFPAK
+203 LRQAQPTQFLEFPAK
-218 ASGNDVFSPRPSVND
+218 ASGNDVFSPNPSVND

-247 NGCSKHFDTIPNTWY
+247 NNNRCFEPIPNTWY
-262 KMLNIMQ
+262 KMLDIMT

-289 EFWRWAINELREN
+289 EFWRWSINMLREN
-302 HDAIMIAEIYQ
+302 FEPIMIAEIYQ
-313 PHLYKEYVD
+313 PHLYKEFIY

-327 LYDKVA
+327 LYDKVG

-346 RADTITNVWNGLQG
+346 RADSITNVWNELQG

-371 HDEVRLASK
+371 HDELRLASEH
-380 RFVGDAFKALPA
+380 FIGDAFKALPA

-409 QESGEDAEGAVGFS
+409 QESGEDAKGAPGFS
-423 GDDGRTSIFDYA
+423 GDDGRTSIFDYT
-435 VMPKHQKW
+435 VMPKHQNW
-443 MANGNF
+443 MADGRF
-449 DGSDFSD
+449 DGSDFTD
-456 EQKRLYGFYKKLLN
+456 EQKRLFGFYSKLLN
-470 LRLTSDAINKGA
+470 FRLNSSAINKGA

-506 YFNNDRLLVVI
+506 YHDEDRLLVVV

-531 SEDAVEYMGLM
+531 SEDAVEYMRLR
-542 TVPELVE
+542 TTDN
-549 GKRQDFGTSTSSV
+549 GKQSTATDV
-562 TENVE
+562 
-567 CFRNL
+567 
-572 AVDAFTG
+572 FTG
-579 EKIEYDLNE
+579 EKIEYEIETLG
-588 VSTRGIA
+588 TRGIA

>member
-16 TEPVFDGDKSQN
+16 TAPIFDGDRSQN

-37 DKALNALKDLGITH
+37 DNALESLKALGITH
-51 VWLTGVIRH
+51 IWLTGVIRH
-60 SSMTSYPELG
+60 SSMTAYPELG
-70 IKSTHPQIIKGKAG
+70 IKSTNPQITKGKAG

-101 NPQNRMEEFEETV
+101 NPQNRMEEFEETLN
-114 ARIHGKGMKV
+114 RIHEKGMKV

-140 NKPYDVEEF
+140 CKPFDVEEF

-176 TANSQQPTAN
+176 TANSQ
-186 SQQPTASTVTE
+186 SYK
-197 LVEVPW
+197 
-203 LRQAQPPQFQEFPAK
+203 EFPAK
-218 ASGNDVFSPRPSVND
+218 ASGNDVFSPTPSVND
-233 WYDTV
+233 WYDAV

-247 NGCSKHFDTIPNTWY
+247 NNNTKHFDTIPNTWY

-289 EFWRWAINELREN
+289 EFWYWSINELREN
-302 HDAIMIAEIYQ
+302 YDAIMIAEIYQ
-313 PHLYKEYVD
+313 PHLYKEYVN

-327 LYDKVA
+327 LYDKVG

-346 RADTITNVWNGLQG
+346 RADTITNVWNSLQG
-360 LGDVMLRFMEN
+360 LGDAMLRFMEN
-371 HDEVRLASK
+371 HDEVRLAS
-380 RFVGDAFKALPA
+380 RHFVGDAFKALPA
-392 VAMAAL
+392 VAMSAL

-443 MANGNF
+443 MAGGKF
-449 DGSDFSD
+449 DGGEFTD
-456 EQKRLYGFYKKLLN
+456 EQRKLYDFYKKILN
-470 LRLTSDAINKGA
+470 FRLTSDAINKGA

-531 SEDAVEYMGLM
+531 AEDALEYLRLQP
-542 TVPELVE
+542 TANSQRPIATDV
-549 GKRQDFGTSTSSV
+549 
-562 TENVE
+562 
-567 CFRNL
+567 
-572 AVDAFTG
+572 FTG
-579 EKIEYDLNE
+579 EKIKYNLDE

-595 MTLEPCGIK
+595 MNLEPCGIK

>member
-16 TEPVFDGDKSQN
+16 TDPVFDGDKAQN
-28 GCGTFANIN
+28 CCGTFANIN
-37 DKALNALKDLGITH
+37 DKALESLKALGITH
-51 VWLTGVIRH
+51 IWLTGVIRH

-70 IKSTHPQIIKGKAG
+70 IKATHPQITKGKAG

-101 NPQNRMEEFEETV
+101 NPQNRMEEFEETI
-114 ARIHGKGMKV
+114 ARIHEKGMKV

-149 GEYDNKNVSF
+149 GECDNKNVSF
-159 AKDNNFYYI
+159 SKDNNFYYCPGLELI
-168 PNQEFVIP
+168 VP
-176 TANSQQPTAN
+176 SQQT
-186 SQQPTASTVTE
+186 TASTVTE

-203 LRQAQPPQFQEFPAK
+203 HRQAQPPQFQEMPAK
-218 ASGNDVFSPRPSVND
+218 ASGNDVFSPAPSVND

-247 NGCSKHFDTIPNTWY
+247 NNHAKHFDTIPNTWY

-289 EFWRWAINELREN
+289 EFWRWAINDLREE

-313 PHLYKEYVD
+313 PHLYKEYVN

-327 LYDKVA
+327 LYDKVG

-346 RADTITNVWNGLQG
+346 RADTITNVWNSLQG

-380 RFVGDAFKALPA
+380 HFVGDAFKALPA

-435 VMPKHQKW
+435 VMPRHQKW
-443 MANGNF
+443 MASGYF
-449 DGSDFSD
+449 DGSDFTD
-456 EQKRLYGFYKKLLN
+456 EQKKLYDFYKKILN
-470 LRLTSDAINKGA
+470 FRLTSDAINKGA

-531 SEDAVEYMGLM
+531 SEDALEYMGLRS
-542 TVPELVE
+542 TVNS
-549 GKRQDFGTSTSSV
+549 QQSTV
-562 TENVE
+562 LDV
-567 CFRNL
+567 
-572 AVDAFTG
+572 FTG
-579 EKIEYDLNE
+579 EKIEYDLEE

>member
-16 TEPVFDGDKSQN
+16 KDVVFDGDKSQN
-28 GCGTFANIN
+28 KCGTFADIN
-37 DKALNALKDLGITH
+37 DKALDALMALGITH
-51 VWLTGVIRH
+51 IWLTGVIRH
-60 SSMTSYPELG
+60 SSMTAYPELG
-70 IKSTHPQIIKGKAG
+70 IKSSNPLITKGKAG

-101 NPQNRMEEFEETV
+101 NPQNRMEEFEDV
-114 ARIHGKGMKV
+114 MQRIHDKGLKV
-124 IMDFIPNHL
+124 IIDFIPNHL

-140 NKPYDVEEF
+140 CKPMYVEDF
-149 GEYDNKNVSF
+149 GVNDNKNIAF
-159 AKDNNFYYI
+159 AKDKNFYYC
-168 PNQEFVIP
+168 PNQQLVIP
-176 TANSQQPTAN
+176 GQQT
-186 SQQPTASTVTE
+186 TVTE

-203 LRQAQPPQFQEFPAK
+203 LRQAQPTQFLEFPAK
-218 ASGNDVFSPRPSVND
+218 ASGNDVFSPNPSVND

-247 NGCSKHFDTIPNTWY
+247 NNDRCFEPIPNTWY
-262 KMLNIMQ
+262 KMLDIMT

-289 EFWRWAINELREN
+289 EFWRWSINMLREN
-302 HDAIMIAEIYQ
+302 YEPIMIAEIYQ
-313 PHLYKEYVD
+313 PHLYKEFIY

-327 LYDKVA
+327 LYDKVG

-346 RADTITNVWNGLQG
+346 RADSITNVWNDLQG

-371 HDEVRLASK
+371 HDELRLASEY
-380 RFVGDAFKALPA
+380 FVGDAFKALPA

-409 QESGEDAEGAVGFS
+409 QESGENAKGAPGFS
-423 GDDGRTSIFDYA
+423 GDDGRTSIFDYT
-435 VMPKHQKW
+435 VMPKHQNW
-443 MANGNF
+443 MADGRF
-449 DGSDFSD
+449 DGSDFTD
-456 EQKRLYGFYKKLLN
+456 EQKRLFNFYSELLN
-470 LRLTSDAINKGA
+470 FRHNSSAINKGA

-506 YFNNDRLLVVI
+506 YHDEDRLLVVV

-531 SEDAVEYMGLM
+531 SEDAVEYMRLRTTDNGQQL
-542 TVPELVE
+542 TATDV
-549 GKRQDFGTSTSSV
+549 
-562 TENVE
+562 
-567 CFRNL
+567 
-572 AVDAFTG
+572 FTG
-579 EKIEYDLNE
+579 EKIEYELE
-588 VSTRGIA
+588 TLGTRGIA

>member
-1 MNIYQLFVRTFGNKN
+1 MNIYQLFVRTFGNRN

-70 IKSTHPQIIKGKAG
+70 IKSTHPQITKGKAG

-114 ARIHGKGMKV
+114 ARIHEKGMKV

-149 GEYDNKNVSF
+149 GEYDNKNLAFS
-159 AKDNNFYYI
+159 KDNNFYYC
-168 PNQEFVIP
+168 PGLELVVP
-176 TANSQQPTAN
+176 SQQTISSNPHTLIP
-186 SQQPTASTVTE
+186 SY
-197 LVEVPW
+197 
-203 LRQAQPPQFQEFPAK
+203 PQFQEMPAK
-218 ASGNDVFSPRPSVND
+218 ASGNDVFSPAPSVND

-262 KMLNIMQ
+262 KMLSIMQ

-327 LYDKVA
+327 LYDKVG

-456 EQKRLYGFYKKLLN
+456 EQRELYGFYKKLLN
-470 LRLTSDAINKGA
+470 FRLSSDAINKGA

-531 SEDAVEYMGLM
+531 SEDAVEYMGLQP
-542 TVPELVE
+542 TANGQQPIAL
-549 GKRQDFGTSTSSV
+549 
-562 TENVE
+562 
-567 CFRNL
+567 
-572 AVDAFTG
+572 DAFTG
-579 EKIEYDLNE
+579 EKIEYDLEE

>member
-16 TEPVFDGDKSQN
+16 TYLVFDGDKAQN

-37 DKALNALKDLGITH
+37 DKALESLKALGITH
-51 VWLTGVIRH
+51 IWLTGVIRH

-70 IKSTHPQIIKGKAG
+70 IKATHPQITKGKAG

-101 NPQNRMEEFEETV
+101 NPQNRMEEFEETI
-114 ARIHGKGMKV
+114 ARIHEKGMQV
-124 IMDFIPNHL
+124 IMDFVPNHL

-149 GEYDNKNVSF
+149 GECDNKNVSF
-159 AKDNNFYYI
+159 SKDNNFYYC
-168 PNQEFVIP
+168 PNQEFVVP
-176 TANSQQPTAN
+176 DQQSSDPQILKSSN
-186 SQQPTASTVTE
+186 
-197 LVEVPW
+197 
-203 LRQAQPPQFQEFPAK
+203 PQFQEFPAK
-218 ASGNDVFSPRPSVND
+218 ASGNDVFSPAPSVND

-247 NGCSKHFDTIPNTWY
+247 NNNKKHFDTIPNTWY

-289 EFWRWAINELREN
+289 EFWRWSINELREN
-302 HDAIMIAEIYQ
+302 YDTIMIAEIYQ
-313 PHLYKEYVD
+313 THLYNDYVN

-327 LYDKVA
+327 LYDKVG

-371 HDEVRLASK
+371 HDEVRLAS
-380 RFVGDAFKALPA
+380 RHFVGDAFKALPA

-449 DGSDFSD
+449 DGSEFTDD
-456 EQKRLYGFYKKLLN
+456 QRKLYDFYKKILN
-470 LRLTSDAINKGA
+470 FRLTSDAINKGA

-506 YFNNDRLLVVI
+506 YFNHDRLLVVI

-531 SEDAVEYMGLM
+531 SEDALEYMGLRS
-542 TVPELVE
+542 TVNS
-549 GKRQDFGTSTSSV
+549 QQSTV
-562 TENVE
+562 
-567 CFRNL
+567 L
-572 AVDAFTG
+572 DIFTG
-579 EKIEYDLNE
+579 EKIEYDLEE
-588 VSTRGIA
+588 VITRGIA